1 MKKGQIVRADGSVLE
16 WVEVA
21 PFTFRLTLCSK
32 PYNVCDSINEQ
43 FAERAEN
50 DED

>member
-21 PFTFRLTLCSK
+21 PFTFRLTLCGK

-43 FAERAEN
+43 FVEKATEN
-50 DED
+50 E